1 MNLISIFDLSRAEI
15 EALIEKAIELKR
27 ERKEGV
33 TIFDLSRAEIEALI
47 EKAIE
52 VKRER
57 KEGGKTLAMIF
68 EKPSTRTR
76 VSFEVA
82 MRELGGDVTSLNWNE
97 LQLGRGERIEETAK
111 VFSAYVDAIMIRA
124 FRHETVEK
132 FARHASIP
140 VINGLS
146 DLEHPCQTLADLMTI
161 KEFKSQLAG
170 VKVAWL
176 GDGNNVCNSLIG
188 GAAITG
194 MDVSVACP
202 AGYEPDERIV
212 EKARER
218 GCEIL
223 IAGTAEKAAAD
234 ADVIYTDVWVSMGD
248 ETESEKRKTDLK
260 DYQINEDLVRTAKEG
275 VIVMHCM
282 PVHIGEEITEG
293 VMNSTNSV
301 IFVQAEN
308 RLHAQKAL
316 LLKLL
321 KHRQ

>member
-1 MNLISIFDLSRAEI
+1 MSILLLFFIYIFPYLFYIMNLIS
-15 EALIEKAIELKR
+15 
-27 ERKEGV
+27 
-33 TIFDLSRAEIEALI
+33 IFDLSRAEIEALI

-57 KEGGKTLAMIF
+57 KEGVRARNDLEGKTLAMIF

>member
-1 MNLISIFDLSRAEI
+1 MNLISIFDLSQAEI
-15 EALIEKAIELKR
+15 EALIEKAKELKK

-33 TIFDLSRAEIEALI
+33 RARNDLE
-47 EKAIE
+47 
-52 VKRER
+52 
-57 KEGGKTLAMIF
+57 GKTLAMIF

-82 MRELGGDVTSLNWNE
+82 MHELGGDVTSLNWNE

-111 VFSAYVDAIMIRA
+111 VFSAYVDAVMIRA

-161 KEFKSQLAG
+161 KEYKSKLAG

-202 AGYEPDERIV
+202 AGYEPDEGIV
-212 EKARER
+212 EKAIEM

-223 IAGTAEKAAAD
+223 ITSTAEKAAAD

-248 ETESEKRKTDLK
+248 ENESEKRKTDLK
-260 DYQINEDLVRTAKEG
+260 NYQLNEDLVRIAKG
-275 VIVMHCM
+275 DAIVMHCM

-293 VMNSTNSV
+293 VMNSANSV
-301 IFVQAEN
+301 IFEQAEN

-321 KHRQ
+321 KYQH

>member
-33 TIFDLSRAEIEALI
+33 RARNDLE
-47 EKAIE
+47 
-52 VKRER
+52 
-57 KEGGKTLAMIF
+57 GKTLAMIF